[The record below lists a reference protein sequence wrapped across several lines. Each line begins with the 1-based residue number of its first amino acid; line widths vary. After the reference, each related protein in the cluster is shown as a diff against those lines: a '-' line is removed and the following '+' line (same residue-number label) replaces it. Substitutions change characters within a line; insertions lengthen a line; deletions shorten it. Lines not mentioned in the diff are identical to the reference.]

1 METIGKT
8 KKALLDRLERALRDT
23 YHNATPDHPL
33 VPDALAE
40 DYWVSF
46 NDWVSLEVGYIREG
60 LCMTAREYAKAK
72 KLGFPCKGTREAFLV
87 SRINDYGKLYTWG
100 RGGRTLAP
108 DGLINQRGGG
118 SFSIKGADC
127 FAEYSNEA
135 LVELI
140 QTLEAFNNYI
150 ERWNSR
156 ENLAYMWREYCEER
170 RRELASEAK
179 DTRKTLKRLA
189 REALALAGVA
199 GEAACG
205 ALRREVLRLRGE
217 HKALIAELRG
227 YNEALN
233 Y

>member
-1 METIGKT
+1 MENIGRT
-8 KKALLDRLERALRDT
+8 KKALLERLERALRDT
-23 YHNATPDHPL
+23 YHNATPHHPL
-33 VPDALAE
+33 MPDALAE
-40 DYWVSF
+40 DYWASF
-46 NDWVSLEVGYIREG
+46 NDWASLEVDYIREG
-60 LCMTAREYAKAK
+60 LGMTASEYAKAK
-72 KLGFPCKGTREAFLV
+72 KLGWPCKGTREAFLV

-108 DGLINQRGGG
+108 DGLIHQRGGG
-118 SFSIKGADC
+118 SFSIKGHKC
-127 FAEYSNEA
+127 FIEYSNEA
-135 LVELI
+135 LVALI
-140 QTLEAFNNYI
+140 QTLEAFNSYA
-150 ERWNSR
+150 ERWNSK

-199 GEAACG
+199 GEAACS

-217 HKALIAELRG
+217 HKALVAELRG